1 MQSNNLIIEMG
12 KKLPRGSKK
21 EIAEKLELT
30 QKTVVDFFKGRIPN
44 SKHRVNLIREA
55 INLLDA
61 ENKLE
66 IQMKAILG

>member
-12 KKLPRGSKK
+12 NKLPRGSKK
-21 EIAEKLELT
+21 EMSTKLGLS
-30 QKTVVDFFKGRIPN
+30 QKTVVDFFKGRTPD
-44 SKHRVNLIREA
+44 SKHRLDLIREA

-61 ENKLE
+61 ENKLK